1 MLRLRRR
8 RERSWDSRMARQS
21 SSGRDQD
28 EVLLERAAGAVLVLG
43 ENVKWYVPAGTLG
56 TISGRGK

>member
-21 SSGRDQD
+21 SEGRDQ
-28 EVLLERAAGAVLVLG
+28 EAVSLERVLLLG
-43 ENVKWYVPAGTLG
+43 E
-56 TISGRGK
+56 

>member
-21 SSGRDQD
+21 SWGRDQD
-28 EVLLERAAGAVLVLG
+28 EVFLEREAGLMVVLG
-43 ENVKWYVPAGTLG
+43 V
-56 TISGRGK
+56 

>member
-21 SSGRDQD
+21 SEGRDH
-28 EVLLERAAGAVLVLG
+28 VKVFLERAAGVVAVLV
-43 ENVKWYVPAGTLG
+43 V
-56 TISGRGK
+56 